1 MTAIPS
7 RILLLKP
14 AGPNILDCGVLNVPT
29 RAFDAV
35 NLQND
40 TVCKVNTEPRKRSQP
55 LQYNWKPWKKFYTD
69 IETASL
75 AGTVPVRAVMLA
87 RVTLLGRG
95 RYPLS
100 YLQ

>member
-40 TVCKVNTEPRKRSQP
+40 TVCKVNKVNTEPRKRSQP
-55 LQYNWKPWKKFYTD
+55 L
-69 IETASL
+69 
-75 AGTVPVRAVMLA
+75 
-87 RVTLLGRG
+87 
-95 RYPLS
+95 
-100 YLQ
+100 